1 MVSKRKI
8 LLSRIERY
16 VLNEL
21 KPRLR
26 MDLRSLRIVKEADIE
41 TCAYYHLRRYL
52 KRDPRW
58 TILARFFAR
67 RTGHYIDLVIFR
79 NLKPRLAIELKWNR
93 RKIVEK
99 DRESLNK
106 ALKRLGGFG
115 AKKAYALTVLRNE
128 DDYQKSVKT
137 SKEKFRLHEIRVGL
151 RWPPQRI
158 KVWERKRKQL
168 QQKMEPGNT

>member
-8 LLSRIERY
+8 LLSRVERY
-16 VLNEL
+16 LLKEL
-21 KPRLR
+21 KPKLR
-26 MDLRSLRIVKEADIE
+26 GDLRGLRIVKEADIE

-52 KRDPRW
+52 KSDPRW
-58 TILARFFAR
+58 TVLARFFAKK
-67 RTGHYIDLVIFR
+67 TGHYIDLVIFR
-79 NLKPRLAIELKWNR
+79 NSKPRLAIELKWNR
-93 RKIVEK
+93 REISKK
-99 DRESLNK
+99 DRKSLNR
-106 ALKRLGGFG
+106 ALKRLG
-115 AKKAYALTVLRNE
+115 AKKAYALTLLRNE

-158 KVWERKRKQL
+158 KGWERQRKQL